1 MAVSPLSLIR
11 GVKYTAVDFG
21 HSSIKYLSC
30 RVKNNQIKLL
40 ASGRRELPVG
50 TIKNGKVIDTH
61 LLTKIVGEIFNE
73 KEMKNGV
80 VLLTPASGQE
90 FVRNLKMPKMP
101 KEELKEAL
109 IWEVQ
114 DFLDLATEKIA
125 LDYIILNETDDQ
137 YELMVTVLSKD
148 VLNGYLEIFKNN
160 MIDVKVVNLEE
171 MALTSLLSKNESL
184 KKASL
189 ILDFGAKSSKILIA
203 EEKHLYLS
211 REVDTSGNNF
221 SNLFLREDGDYE
233 EAEIEK
239 KKFEFFPEQA
249 EEAEQDLDLIITD
262 LNDVKTVQ
270 KQVKSLADEIIYEL
284 NRSLEYHNERN
295 SENQVANIYLTGGA
309 LLLNGLTDYLKSQIT
324 ADIKIINPLKGF
336 EIKDEFEEI
345 NRHFMAAA
353 AGTIISEVM
362 HNES

>member
-61 LLTKIVGEIFNE
+61 LLTKITGEIFSE

-101 KEELKEAL
+101 EEELKEAL

-114 DFLDLATEKIA
+114 DYLDLPAEKIA
-125 LDYIILNETDDQ
+125 LDYIISNEKEDQ
-137 YELMVTVLSKD
+137 YELLVTVLSKD

-171 MALTSLLSKNESL
+171 MALSSLLSKNNSP
-184 KKASL
+184 KKVSL
-189 ILDFGAKSSKILIA
+189 ILDIGAKSSKILVAA
-203 EEKHLYLS
+203 ENNLYLS
-211 REVDTSGNNF
+211 REINTSGNNF
-221 SNLFLREDGDYE
+221 SNLFLREDSNYE

-249 EEAEQDLDLIITD
+249 ELEQDNIDLMITD
-262 LNDVKTVQ
+262 LNDEKTVQ
-270 KQVKSLADEIIYEL
+270 KQVKSLADEIVYEI
-284 NRSLEYHNERN
+284 NRSLEYNNERN
-295 SENQVANIYLTGGA
+295 ADNQVENIYLTGGA
-309 LLLNGLTDYLKSQIT
+309 LLLNGLINYIKSQIA

-336 EIKDEFEEI
+336 EINGEIDEI

-353 AGTIISEVM
+353 AGTIVSEVM
-362 HNES
+362 QNES